1 MNANAVAKHYGS
13 LTPEERFALILAAVA
28 RGDETER
35 QRLASAAGRVT
46 FSMPDHAPMAD
57 AFMHLAFLFY
67 LELLEEVARY
77 DECYFR
83 ADIAFEAFPGR
94 GPCPGRDP
102 ADEGAEAGA
111 GAAGDGGAVPVAPGR
126 AGLSLGDRYLRLALA
141 AGFTLRTKAVGWK
154 LFCTRRGI
162 PPLAFWDGMP
172 GFDRLRRA
180 LDLTDKAALTADG
193 FLRWLN
199 EARLSG
205 RPAFTAVPLSVEGV
219 ADVAEALLR
228 KCLGSCGGA

>member
-1 MNANAVAKHYGS
+1 MNASAVAKHYDS

-28 RGDETER
+28 RGDEAEW
-35 QRLASAAGRVT
+35 QRLASAASRVT

-67 LELLEEVARY
+67 LDLLEEVARY
-77 DECYFR
+77 DECFFR
-83 ADIAFEAFPGR
+83 ADSAFDAFPG
-94 GPCPGRDP
+94 PCPDEGGDP
-102 ADEGAEAGA
+102 ADGEAEAE
-111 GAAGDGGAVPVAPGR
+111 AAPEAGAVPVVSGR
-126 AGLSLGDRYLRLALA
+126 AGLSLGDRCLRVALA
-141 AGFTLRTKAVGWK
+141 GGFVLRTKAEGWK

-162 PPLAFWDGMP
+162 PPLAFWDGLP

-199 EARLSG
+199 EARPDG
-205 RPAFTAVPLSVEGV
+205 KPALTVVPLSVAGV

-228 KCLGSCGGA
+228 KCLGSCDGA